1 MVVDLA
7 DILRVDLLNHPDHQA
22 GSGFLR
28 LRVIS
33 EVEARATV
41 GSNVLRVGRMAT
53 AALGAEV
60 GLPLVHQLMNFVAGH
75 GFG

>member
-1 MVVDLA
+1 
-7 DILRVDLLNHPDHQA
+7 
-22 GSGFLR
+22 
-28 LRVIS
+28 
-33 EVEARATV
+33 
-41 GSNVLRVGRMAT
+41 MAT